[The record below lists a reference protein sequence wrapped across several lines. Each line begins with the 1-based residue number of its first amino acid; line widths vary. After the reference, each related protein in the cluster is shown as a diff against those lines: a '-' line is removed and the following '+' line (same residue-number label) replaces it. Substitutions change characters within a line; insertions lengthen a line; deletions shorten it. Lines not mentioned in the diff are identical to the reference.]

1 MSTTPRR
8 TYNNSRRRAD
18 AEMRQRRIVEAAAAL
33 FVEQGFAG
41 TSIDQIAAAADV
53 SPQTVYATYGS
64 KAAVLSRAID
74 VAVVGDYEAERLA
87 DRLPALADSTSE
99 QQYMY
104 FAAAAHFVRSMHERV
119 ASLMRV
125 LEQSAGTD
133 PALEELRQKIVRDV
147 RAAGPIWITQ
157 LGSALSPSL
166 SVAEAAD
173 VLLTIQSPYVYSAL
187 TVDLGWSP
195 DRYEQWLA
203 EAIPKLLLRPELQS
217 GS

>member
-87 DRLPALADSTSE
+87 DRLPALADPSSE
-99 QQYMY
+99 QQHMY

-119 ASLMRV
+119 APLMRV

-133 PALEELRQKIVRDV
+133 PALEELRHKIIRDV
-147 RAAGPIWITQ
+147 RAAGPIWINQ

-173 VLLTIQSPYVYSAL
+173 VLLTIQSPYVYSTL
-187 TVDLGWSP
+187 TDDLGWSP

-203 EAIPKLLLRPELQS
+203 EAIPKLLLRPGL
-217 GS
+217 